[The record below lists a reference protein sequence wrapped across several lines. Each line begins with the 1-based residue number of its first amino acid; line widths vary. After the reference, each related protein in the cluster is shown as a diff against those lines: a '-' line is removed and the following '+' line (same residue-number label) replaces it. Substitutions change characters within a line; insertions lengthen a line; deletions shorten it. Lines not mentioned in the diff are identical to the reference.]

1 MHIHLKTGEPTT
13 IIDPETGEPVTVIV
27 TAIEEGKATIQVVA
41 SPEVSVTKV
50 RDPEPPP
57 RVIH

>member
-1 MHIHLKTGEPTT
+1 MHIHLKMGEPTT

-41 SPEVSVTKV
+41 SPDVSVTKV
-50 RDPEPPP
+50 REPESPP
-57 RVIH
+57 RVVQ

>member
-1 MHIHLKTGEPTT
+1 MHIHLKIGEPTT

-41 SPEVSVTKV
+41 SPDVSVTKV
-50 RDPEPPP
+50 REPEPPP
-57 RVIH
+57 RVVQ